1 MASGARPSADS
12 ESEARQIASAQLGLI
27 SYSQARG
34 EPVNLSEA
42 AISRRQRDGLWER
55 VLPRVYRIVGA
66 QTSHAQSAMAAT
78 MWAGKG
84 SLVSHATAAVL
95 HDFEG
100 IRSREV
106 ELWVPSGRGLRATGI
121 AVHRG
126 ARLDRADRSQV
137 GPIPV
142 TTPTRTL
149 IDMSGRLEDD
159 RLLAVMEDL
168 IRRGSVKA
176 DRLAARL
183 LALRSSGRP
192 GAGRLMALLDQRG
205 DGRPL
210 ESRLEAIAWML
221 ICRSGVPRP
230 RRQLWVSLPGGRY
243 RLDFGW
249 PELRVGLECEGFEY
263 HGDRSSRWGKDR
275 ARFAEFGSARWSV
288 LPLTWDACRREP
300 DRVVRWIVDAYRK
313 AAAAA

>member
-1 MASGARPSADS
+1 MTSGARPSARS
-12 ESEARQIASAQLGLI
+12 ESEARQIARAQLGLI
-27 SYSQARG
+27 SYAQARA
-34 EPVNLSEA
+34 EPINLSEA
-42 AISRRQRDGLWER
+42 AIARRQRDGLWER
-55 VLPRVYRIVGA
+55 VLPRVYRIVG
-66 QTSHAQSAMAAT
+66 TPPSLAQSAMAAAL
-78 MWAGKG
+78 WAGDQ

-100 IRSREV
+100 VRSRKL
-106 ELWVPSGRGLRATGI
+106 ELWVPSGRGIRAAGVV
-121 AVHRG
+121 VHRG
-126 ARLDRADRSQV
+126 ERLDRADRSHV
-137 GPIPV
+137 GPIPA

-149 IDMSGRLEDD
+149 IDISGRLEDD

-168 IRRGSVKA
+168 IRRGSVRP

-183 LALRSSGRP
+183 QALRASGRP
-192 GAGRLMALLDQRG
+192 GAGRLMALLEDRG

-249 PELRVGLECEGFEY
+249 LELKLGLECEGFEY

-275 ARFAEFGSARWSV
+275 SALRRVRIGSVERAPADV
-288 LPLTWDACRREP
+288 ACLPA
-300 DRVVRWIVDAYRK
+300 
-313 AAAAA
+313 